1 MRKRTKNAGF
11 SLVELIVTISV
22 VTVLVGAFAPRFV
35 VYVTSRRQQAC
46 VANREAL
53 LNIYEKAVYDD
64 LLLIDTDDLGQVIQP
79 DSSTKLNTEY
89 SNEAKEYLTC
99 SSGGTY
105 KAFVDGGVAYIAC
118 TEHPDEVCSV
128 RFDNWVEKAALV
140 IDSDP
145 EYDVPT
151 DVVDPS
157 EGVSD
162 PEEEEVP
169 VVDTTVLVNT
179 GIWPRP
185 MDAQGRIDE
194 RWALVGLQPGKT
206 VAIGAP
212 VHFIDITGVE
222 IVVVKPINVKYED
235 AAYPL
240 GKGSNALDGVVA
252 ASGIVY
258 DGTNEPAKYIQN
270 GEGHYEYQTV
280 VKTYDIDSTS
290 SVTVNNEILNK
301 NNKKDKGRPVSY
313 WYVYWCGNDKCPDVG
328 QRRSFEQPLG
338 SGSISTE
345 IVNNKVGK
353 SHSHED
359 PNKKEVWVEGEE
371 YITYRVNYGDMY
383 VVNGITYIYANNS
396 GTEECVELPDAT
408 QVSYGVSYNGWYRVP
423 DMTE

>member
-128 RFDNWVEKAALV
+128 GFDNWVEKAALV

-194 RWALVGLQPGKT
+194 RWAHAGLQPGKT
-206 VAIGAP
+206 VPIGAP
-212 VHFIDITGVE
+212 VHFIDTTGVE

-258 DGTNEPAKYIQN
+258 DSTNEPAKYIQN
-270 GEGHYEYQTV
+270 GEGHYEYETV
-280 VKTYDIDSTS
+280 YNTYD
-290 SVTVNNEILNK
+290 VNDVSGAEIKNEQINGFLRDVK
-301 NNKKDKGRPVSY
+301 Y
-313 WYVYWCGNDKCPDVG
+313 WYTYWCGDKNCPNVG
-328 QRRSFEQPLG
+328 QMKSYEYWNYTHTSVR
-338 SGSISTE
+338 TTT
-345 IVNNKVGK
+345 VKAGK
-353 SHSHED
+353 KHTHED

-423 DMTE
+423 DLTE

>member
-105 KAFVDGGVAYIAC
+105 KAFVDGGIAYIAC

-222 IVVVKPINVKYED
+222 IVVVKPINVKFED

-258 DGTNEPAKYIQN
+258 DSTNEPAKYIQN
-270 GEGHYEYQTV
+270 GEGHYEYETV
-280 VKTYDIDSTS
+280 SNTYDVNDVSGAEIKREKINTS
-290 SVTVNNEILNK
+290 WRDVK
-301 NNKKDKGRPVSY
+301 Y
-313 WYVYWCGNDKCPDVG
+313 WYTYWCGDKNCPNVG
-328 QRRSFEQPLG
+328 QMRSYEYWNYTHT
-338 SGSISTE
+338 SVKTE
-345 IVNNKVGK
+345 TVKAGK
-353 SHSHED
+353 KHTHED